1 MLSEALVEAE
11 ELANAQSGE
20 QKGNGEARGVDREE
34 QNAAGDGVTG
44 CRKRQH
50 GREDGADARRP
61 SEGKGKTEEKPAPN
75 PGLLAAGAQA
85 NVAVEPA
92 GHGGAEEPDQRE
104 GGEMD
109 VTETGKK
116 RAAAQKWSD
125 AQKCQPAAENE
136 AGADGELYENAGKGQ
151 SE

>member
-20 QKGNGEARGVDREE
+20 QKGEGQAGGGEREE
-34 QNAAGDGVTG
+34 QNAGGDGVTG
-44 CRKRQH
+44 CRKGEH

-92 GHGGAEEPDQRE
+92 GHGGTEEPDQRE
-104 GGEMD
+104 GEEMGGA
-109 VTETGKK
+109 ETGKE
-116 RAAAQKWSD
+116 RGAAQK
-125 AQKCQPAAENE
+125 
-136 AGADGELYENAGKGQ
+136 
-151 SE
+151 

>member
-44 CRKRQH
+44 CRKGQH

-92 GHGGAEEPDQRE
+92 GHGGTEQPRQRE
-104 GGEMD
+104 GEEKRGR
-109 VTETGKK
+109 ETRHERAVAEKRSYRKK
-116 RAAAQKWSD
+116 S
-125 AQKCQPAAENE
+125 
-136 AGADGELYENAGKGQ
+136 
-151 SE
+151 S

>member
-1 MLSEALVEAE
+1 MVSEALVEAE

-92 GHGGAEEPDQRE
+92 GHGGAEEPDQRR
-104 GGEMD
+104 GEEKD
-109 VTETGKK
+109 
-116 RAAAQKWSD
+116 
-125 AQKCQPAAENE
+125 AAENGKKGGPGRKGS
-136 AGADGELYENAGKGQ
+136 GARKGHAPAANKAQ
-151 SE
+151 A

>member
-44 CRKRQH
+44 CRKGEH

-92 GHGGAEEPDQRE
+92 GHGGGEQTGQRE
-104 GGEMD
+104 GEEKDGA
-109 VTETGKK
+109 ETRKEP
-116 RAAAQKWSD
+116 AAAHKGN
-125 AQKCQPAAENE
+125 AANKCQDA
-136 AGADGELYENAGKGQ
+136 
-151 SE
+151 

>member
-1 MLSEALVEAE
+1 MLSEALVETE

-92 GHGGAEEPDQRE
+92 GH
-104 GGEMD
+104 
-109 VTETGKK
+109 
-116 RAAAQKWSD
+116 AAAAEPPHRER
-125 AQKCQPAAENE
+125 AQMDPADTPPQPPPAPKRTTATHPPHPPPTP
-136 AGADGELYENAGKGQ
+136 
-151 SE
+151 

>member
-20 QKGNGEARGVDREE
+20 Q
-34 QNAAGDGVTG
+34 NAAGDGVTG
-44 CRKRQH
+44 CRKGEH

-104 GGEMD
+104 GEEMD
-109 VTETGKK
+109 VAETSKE
-116 RAAAQKWSD
+116 RAAAQK
-125 AQKCQPAAENE
+125 
-136 AGADGELYENAGKGQ
+136 
-151 SE
+151 

>member
-44 CRKRQH
+44 CRKGEH

-92 GHGGAEEPDQRE
+92 GHGGAERPDHRE
-104 GGEMD
+104 GRRSD
-109 VTETGKK
+109 V
-116 RAAAQKWSD
+116 AQTREEKVVD
-125 AQKCQPAAENE
+125 HTVK
-136 AGADGELYENAGKGQ
+136 DGHD
-151 SE
+151 S

>member
-1 MLSEALVEAE
+1 MLSEALVETE

-92 GHGGAEEPDQRE
+92 GHGGAEETDE
-104 GGEMD
+104 GGGEEKERD
-109 VTETGKK
+109 GTGTK
-116 RAAAQKWSD
+116 RAGAQEWS
-125 AQKCQPAAENE
+125 
-136 AGADGELYENAGKGQ
+136 GAKECERSA
-151 SE
+151 